1 MTPSNPTNQQPLIY
15 RIADALGVFHLVAP
29 VNHTHSQAE
38 IDGLESA
45 LAGKADKNKLGND
58 ETFVQIDNDTL
69 RLSGSQKIVLG
80 IFDPDDE
87 FVEIR
92 NDNIQNLR
100 RALTNPDSTPTAS
113 SNNLVTSGGVKTAL
127 DGKANASDV
136 QAALAAKM
144 SNTALSLEVE
154 YHMTSHQVNYYD
166 GASSIFTSVQE
177 NKIAVAMLYFFSNEG
192 HNPLGNTLVQLR
204 WYNSVNNVYKH
215 IEIFINGA
223 VYNLRYKVETEEW
236 REMVQTAASITQY
249 LPTSAE

>member
-1 MTPSNPTNQQPLIY
+1 MTPSNPDNQQSLIY

-29 VNHTHSQAE
+29 VNHTHAQSE
-38 IDGLESA
+38 VEGLESA
-45 LAGKADKNKLGND
+45 LAAKQD
-58 ETFVQIDNDTL
+58 
-69 RLSGSQKIVLG
+69 
-80 IFDPDDE
+80 
-87 FVEIR
+87 
-92 NDNIQNLR
+92 
-100 RALTNPDSTPTAS
+100 ALTFDSTPTAGS
-113 SNNLVTSGGVKTAL
+113 TNPVTSGGVKTAL
-127 DGKANASDV
+127 DSKANASDV

-144 SNTALSLEVE
+144 SNTALSIEVE
-154 YHMTSHQVNYYD
+154 YHMTSQQVKYYG
-166 GASSIFTSVQE
+166 GASSIFTSVPE

-204 WYNSVNNVYKH
+204 WYNSVNNIYKY

>member
-1 MTPSNPTNQQPLIY
+1 MTPSNPDNQQPLIY

-45 LAGKADKNKLGND
+45 LAGKADKNELGND

-113 SNNLVTSGGVKTAL
+113 SNNLVTSGGVKTAIDLLSGIVQGYYHRQRRYIEGQEMLGGFYLKEWVADNSHRAFVIKNEDDTGDVITVADLVDL
-127 DGKANASDV
+127 DAGETIIYLGS
-136 QAALAAKM
+136 
-144 SNTALSLEVE
+144 S
-154 YHMTSHQVNYYD
+154 
-166 GASSIFTSVQE
+166 SSISADE
-177 NKIAVAMLYFFSNEG
+177 NEYLYFD
-192 HNPLGNTLVQLR
+192 
-204 WYNSVNNVYKH
+204 VYRRSTKYY
-215 IEIFINGA
+215 INALKG
-223 VYNLRYKVETEEW
+223 
-236 REMVQTAASITQY
+236 
-249 LPTSAE
+249 

>member
-1 MTPSNPTNQQPLIY
+1 MTPSNPSNSQPLIY

-29 VNHTHSQAE
+29 VNHTHAQSE
-38 IDGLESA
+38 VEGLESA
-45 LAGKADKNKLGND
+45 LAAKQD
-58 ETFVQIDNDTL
+58 
-69 RLSGSQKIVLG
+69 
-80 IFDPDDE
+80 
-87 FVEIR
+87 
-92 NDNIQNLR
+92 
-100 RALTNPDSTPTAS
+100 ALTFDSTPTAGS
-113 SNNLVTSGGVKTAL
+113 TNPVTSGGVKTAL
-127 DGKANASDV
+127 DSKANASDV

-144 SNTALSLEVE
+144 SNTALSIEVE
-154 YHMTSHQVNYYD
+154 YHMTSQQVKYYG
-166 GASSIFTSVQE
+166 GASSIFTSVPE

-204 WYNSVNNVYKH
+204 WYNSVKNVFKH

>member
-1 MTPSNPTNQQPLIY
+1 MTPSNNPNGLPLIY

-29 VNHTHSQAE
+29 VDHNHSQEE
-38 IDGLESA
+38 IDGLADA
-45 LAGKADKNKLGND
+45 LAAKQD
-58 ETFVQIDNDTL
+58 
-69 RLSGSQKIVLG
+69 
-80 IFDPDDE
+80 
-87 FVEIR
+87 
-92 NDNIQNLR
+92 
-100 RALTNPDSTPTAS
+100 ALTFDTTPTENS
-113 SNNLVTSGGVKTAL
+113 TNPVTSGGVKTAL

-136 QAALAAKM
+136 QAALAGKM

-166 GASSIFTSVQE
+166 GASSIFTSVPE

-204 WYNSVNNVYKH
+204 WYNSVNNIYKH